1 MGIVLGLQ
9 HDVALEECDC
19 FTRLLGLKPAY
30 VQSNSMPFGCPLSH
44 RHPLV
49 RRRNTMKAILCHAA
63 GSAAAMACAK
73 GAAVQDLDV
82 TELQTLLLE
91 QKQLIHP

>member
-1 MGIVLGLQ
+1 
-9 HDVALEECDC
+9 
-19 FTRLLGLKPAY
+19 
-30 VQSNSMPFGCPLSH
+30 
-44 RHPLV
+44 
-49 RRRNTMKAILCHAA
+49 MKAILCHAA